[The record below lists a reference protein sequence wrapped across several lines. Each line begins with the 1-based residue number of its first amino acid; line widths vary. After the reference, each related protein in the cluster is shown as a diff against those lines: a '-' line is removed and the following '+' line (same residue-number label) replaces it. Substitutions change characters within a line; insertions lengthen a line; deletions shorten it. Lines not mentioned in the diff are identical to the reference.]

1 MRTFAIGDIHGKYNL
16 LKKVL
21 RKAEFNY
28 DKDKLIILGD
38 VVDKGK
44 NSKEC
49 IEELTRIK
57 NRIFIIG
64 NHDARFKKWIS
75 QGGMHLLWRIGG
87 GQSTLRSYGG
97 KHKVP
102 KHHKEFL
109 EQGVPYHVENNKI
122 FVHGGFHPKKKLE
135 EQKAH
140 TFYTNRSLVFYA
152 KNHRIPKFDHVFV
165 GHTTTQFVRPGAR
178 KPLTYNNLTI
188 LDTGAGYFFGMLTL
202 MDVNTREY
210 WQAGKRD

>member
-57 NRIFIIG
+57 NKIFIIG

-75 QGGMHLLWRIGG
+75 RGGMHLLWRIGG
-87 GQSTLRSYGG
+87 GQATLRSYGG

-102 KHHKEFL
+102 EHHKEFL
-109 EQGVPYHVENNKI
+109 AQGVPYYIGPPK
-122 FVHGGFHPKKKLE
+122 GGCFFLYYPIWSINPFLYNMVYPGIAQLGKSIKMKGKCT
-135 EQKAH
+135 KAA
-140 TFYTNRSLVFYA
+140 TLGLVTYDIGDYSILYFGSSLLPA
-152 KNHRIPKFDHVFV
+152 K
-165 GHTTTQFVRPGAR
+165 
-178 KPLTYNNLTI
+178 
-188 LDTGAGYFFGMLTL
+188 
-202 MDVNTREY
+202 
-210 WQAGKRD
+210 